1 MVRGKVK
8 EEEAEVVE
16 EEEAKVVEVVEEEE
30 AEVVE
35 EEDARMEGCDD
46 EVTAGKKVPP
56 VLLVDGVRSSE

>member
-8 EEEAEVVE
+8 
-16 EEEAKVVEVVEEEE
+16 EEE

-46 EVTAGKKVPP
+46 EVAAGKKVPP
-56 VLLVDGVRSSE
+56 VLLVDEVRSSE